1 MSLNLTLSKT
11 KTAMVLA
18 ESEYTLT
25 RIRSIDARHEVG
37 RAEYQL
43 DLMDEELD
51 KAILKFDKTRF
62 EKGWTSIDG
71 IKAQLMLNFV
81 EDKHTKAEEKVI
93 ETKSKAKLADTLF
106 KEAARA
112 YRSQEKIFKFM
123 EQLCEGPHWISIIQ
137 PPHVKSLKSRE
148 TVKSNLVV
156 QKLTELPDAIVIYIG
171 EFFKPLLKRWEQ
183 DIRHVRIIELLW
195 VKIDNPD
202 TSTICKKCHIHG
214 VLNFLER
221 PCYNLHCNVEKN
233 QFIRDG
239 YRYIKHRYYK

>member
-1 MSLNLTLSKT
+1 MSLNLTLSNT

-18 ESEYTLT
+18 ESEYTST
-25 RIRSIDARHEVG
+25 RIRSIDAQHEVG

-43 DLMDEELD
+43 DLMDAEFD
-51 KAILKFDKTRF
+51 KAILQFDKTRF
-62 EKGWTSIDG
+62 EKGWTSIDS
-71 IKAQLMLNFV
+71 INAQVRLNFV
-81 EDKHTKAEEKVI
+81 ENKHTKAEEKVI

-106 KEAARA
+106 KEAAQTHK
-112 YRSQEKIFKFM
+112 SQQKLFKFM
-123 EQLCEGPHWISIIQ
+123 EQLCEVPHWISISQ

-148 TVKSNLVV
+148 TVRSNLIV

-171 EFFKPLLKRWEQ
+171 EFFKPLLKKWEQ
-183 DIRHVRIIELLW
+183 DIRHVRIVELLW

-202 TSTICKKCHIHG
+202 TSTICKKCRIHG

-221 PCYNLHCNVEKN
+221 PCYQLHCNVEKN

-239 YRYIKHRYYK
+239 YRNIKHRLL